1 MDDRTPSD
9 AELVQ
14 RILAGDV
21 ERFAVLIARYRE
33 PSARLALRMLGG
45 DQDEVEDVLQDSFV
59 RAYRALGSC
68 EDPARFGAWLYRI
81 VLNRCRTRLVRLRRR
96 AQTFVPAPDGLEA
109 MAAAPPAQDRV
120 TDLQAVQQALD
131 RLDEDLRA
139 AFLMKHVEGLS
150 YEEMAVAT
158 GAGVSALK
166 MRVKRARDRLQRWL
180 QAEAEDE
187 EQP

>member
-1 MDDRTPSD
+1 VDDRTPSD

-81 VLNRCRTRLVRLRRR
+81 VFSNRCGVQRSLYWCADNPGTTVPEPVACPRVARTSEAPAEPRH
-96 AQTFVPAPDGLEA
+96 FVLHRKEFQWHLPPGTRIRYRDC
-109 MAAAPPAQDRV
+109 PAQEFP
-120 TDLQAVQQALD
+120 TYG
-131 RLDEDLRA
+131 
-139 AFLMKHVEGLS
+139 MGC
-150 YEEMAVAT
+150 T
-158 GAGVSALK
+158 SASGST
-166 MRVKRARDRLQRWL
+166 ARR
-180 QAEAEDE
+180 
-187 EQP
+187 